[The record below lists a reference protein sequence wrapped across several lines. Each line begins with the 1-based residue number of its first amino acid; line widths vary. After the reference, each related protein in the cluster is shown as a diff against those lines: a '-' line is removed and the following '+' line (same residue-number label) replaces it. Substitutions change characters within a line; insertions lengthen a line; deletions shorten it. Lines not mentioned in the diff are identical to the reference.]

1 MVGAHGEN
9 GAHALKRVA
18 LEHSTAVGPAR
29 IQGLRMEGDSALEKT
44 RRPGTVTQILAQVR
58 MLFNQK
64 NAHSKAMFTPYGI
77 AFAPAFKAIPYSVN
91 TAASSI

>member
-9 GAHALKRVA
+9 GAHALRRVA

-64 NAHSKAMFTPYGI
+64 TLTVRSCSHHTGKLLRRHEKLSDLA
-77 AFAPAFKAIPYSVN
+77 
-91 TAASSI
+91 

>member
-9 GAHALKRVA
+9 GAHALRRVA

-64 NAHSKAMFTPYGI
+64 TLTVRYVHTIRDSFCAGT
-77 AFAPAFKAIPYSVN
+77 
-91 TAASSI
+91 

>member
-9 GAHALKRVA
+9 GAHALRRVA

-29 IQGLRMEGDSALEKT
+29 IQGLCMEGDSALEKT

-64 NAHSKAMFTPYGI
+64 TLTVLLPCNIIG
-77 AFAPAFKAIPYSVN
+77 
-91 TAASSI
+91 